1 MNKPNAAS
9 CEQNQQVILDVLET
23 LFTEAGEVLE
33 IGSGTGQHAVFFT
46 QHLPHL
52 NWQPS
57 DLVAEHEGMKMW
69 FSEVMHNR
77 ICEPL
82 ELDVDMSV
90 WGIEKKDYIFTAN
103 TTHIISEKQTV
114 KLLKHVGACLKPDG
128 LFVQY
133 GPFNYNGHY
142 TSESNASFDVWLKQ
156 RNPLSCIKHFESIE
170 KLASDN
176 GMALFKDVE
185 MPANNQILV
194 WKKTQ

>member
-114 KLLKHVGACLKPDG
+114 KLLKHVGAC
-128 LFVQY
+128 F
-133 GPFNYNGHY
+133 
-142 TSESNASFDVWLKQ
+142 
-156 RNPLSCIKHFESIE
+156 
-170 KLASDN
+170 
-176 GMALFKDVE
+176 
-185 MPANNQILV
+185 
-194 WKKTQ
+194 